1 MKISELKENIRVKV
15 REALTVKLAGGTAL
29 TAPQKSAKITQLR
42 TTTGDQTIGTEKN
55 PIDFVKENDK
65 IKPGFVDTKTL
76 FNVKLKNG
84 TIYKNVR
91 FHMLNDPKSFVTSDG
106 GYRINQDIQ
115 SVVNANQELKETEED
130 IKPGEY
136 TIDKIYKMN
145 RAELIDFTGLT
156 PQDAAKYSTRTL
168 QSIALEM
175 ADDRPADEEPID
187 EEDFMDED
195 DDTIIEDV
203 EDVDSSGDGMAK
215 YYDEVYEINANVAPG
230 SRYQIEVRKDGNF
243 IILTQDNGQEI
254 VINPEDVRDLVK
266 VILKIDNESN

>member
-1 MKISELKENIRVKV
+1 MKVSELKENIRGIIRKKMN
-15 REALTVKLAGGTAL
+15 EANAL
-29 TAPQKSAKITQLR
+29 VT
-42 TTTGDQTIGTEKN
+42 
-55 PIDFVKENDK
+55 
-65 IKPGFVDTKTL
+65 TKTGTKPVDYKNATEL
-76 FNVKLKNG
+76 NKLKSDP
-84 TIYKNVR
+84 NVSSIETTAGQ
-91 FHMLNDPKSFVTSDG
+91 K
-106 GYRINQDIQ
+106 
-115 SVVNANQELKETEED
+115 LKEA
-130 IKPGEY
+130 GEY
-136 TIDKIYKMN
+136 TMDKIYKMN
-145 RAELIDFTGLT
+145 RAELIDFAGLT
-156 PQDAAKYSTRTL
+156 PQDAANYSTRTL

-187 EEDFMDED
+187 EEDFMDD
-195 DDTIIEDV
+195 DDNTIIEDV